1 MTNRNFKN
9 SGLRVLEAPNG
20 DLCITDKGGR
30 EWWKG
35 KGDTLFLN
43 AEVMEQAYNDDK
55 IAGTLLRRLSDFIK
69 AHRRAR
75 SQWHDVPQT
84 TAQAGEEAQA
94 GGAETQG
101 QGVAE

>member
-1 MTNRNFKN
+1 MSNRNFKN

-35 KGDTLFLN
+35 KGDALFLN
-43 AEVMEQAYNDDK
+43 ADIMEESYNDDRK
-55 IAGTLLRRLSDFIK
+55 AGMMLRRLLDFIK

-75 SQWHDVPQT
+75 SQWHDAPE
-84 TAQAGEEAQA
+84 ARPSASEE
-94 GGAETQG
+94 ES
-101 QGVAE
+101 EDREE